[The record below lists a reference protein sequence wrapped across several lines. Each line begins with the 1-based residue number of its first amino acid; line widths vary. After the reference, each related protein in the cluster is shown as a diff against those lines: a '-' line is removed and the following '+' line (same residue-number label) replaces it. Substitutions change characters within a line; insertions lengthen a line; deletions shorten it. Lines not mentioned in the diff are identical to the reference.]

1 MPGLGSVL
9 NIGRGGLFSSQ
20 SAIETTSN
28 NISNVETPGYSRRN
42 VRLEEAPSIDYKP
55 GQLGTG
61 VRAEEVLRSFDNF
74 VEEQYLNKNSDFKKW
89 EQLTQ
94 TLESLETSFD
104 NSEESGLNEALS
116 EFWGLWQELAES
128 PQDGGVRNSLLGKS
142 QSLLNIVQMTDQ
154 DISRLQDKMEDY
166 IKEDVDRVNEILEEI
181 ASVNQQITEHKTP
194 NNNPNRLMDKR
205 NELMRE
211 LSELIDV
218 KVFNEKEGDLM
229 LTTRAGH
236 TLVDGREHFK
246 LDYQGP
252 RGDMDLRSNSTFA
265 ENGGEMRFEGSSSNE
280 YEVRVQSLN
289 DTDGDS
295 VNDEAVL
302 EFSVDGGK
310 SWLDETKTYTQD
322 DLEENSKIEL
332 PHSDVT
338 FSLNNTDTATIDDL
352 EKGDQFN
359 AMPKSGLYWHK
370 SAGSEINVTPMRM
383 ENGKDNPRRIVG
395 GSLAAEFNFRDD
407 FAGEIRDRM
416 NEFAKSLI
424 WETNR
429 VHSQGAGLSKLQEVT
444 GTYKSE
450 NPSAAM
456 DSEDSGLSFF
466 DRLQDGDVSF
476 YMYDN
481 STGDLVASD
490 SVHFQ
495 SGDSMQDLVDKIN
508 NSNTSKG
515 KLGNFMD
522 ASIENGKLQ
531 LQAEDGHSFAV
542 GGDSSGVLSAT
553 GINTFFQGSD
563 ARDIAMNS
571 KVNNNTD
578 LINAA
583 HVNGAGEVNP
593 GDNQTAKDIAAL
605 QDTQVDFETLSEGE
619 TEQTLQDYY
628 NGLSSDVGSK
638 TSEAED
644 NKNFFKS
651 LTEDLKSRQD
661 SVSGVNMDEEMTNLI
676 KFQQMYTASAK
687 LITTTE
693 EMMQTL
699 MQIKR

>member
-1 MPGLGSVL
+1 
-9 NIGRGGLFSSQ
+9 
-20 SAIETTSN
+20 
-28 NISNVETPGYSRRN
+28 
-42 VRLEEAPSIDYKP
+42 
-55 GQLGTG
+55 
-61 VRAEEVLRSFDNF
+61 
-74 VEEQYLNKNSDFKKW
+74 
-89 EQLTQ
+89 
-94 TLESLETSFD
+94 
-104 NSEESGLNEALS
+104 
-116 EFWGLWQELAES
+116 
-128 PQDGGVRNSLLGKS
+128 
-142 QSLLNIVQMTDQ
+142 
-154 DISRLQDKMEDY
+154 
-166 IKEDVDRVNEILEEI
+166 
-181 ASVNQQITEHKTP
+181 
-194 NNNPNRLMDKR
+194 
-205 NELMRE
+205 
-211 LSELIDV
+211 
-218 KVFNEKEGDLM
+218 
-229 LTTRAGH
+229 
-236 TLVDGREHFK
+236 
-246 LDYQGP
+246 
-252 RGDMDLRSNSTFA
+252 A

>member
-236 TLVDGREHFK
+236 TLVDGREHF
-246 LDYQGP
+246 
-252 RGDMDLRSNSTFA
+252 
-265 ENGGEMRFEGSSSNE
+265 
-280 YEVRVQSLN
+280 
-289 DTDGDS
+289 
-295 VNDEAVL
+295 
-302 EFSVDGGK
+302 
-310 SWLDETKTYTQD
+310 
-322 DLEENSKIEL
+322 
-332 PHSDVT
+332 
-338 FSLNNTDTATIDDL
+338 
-352 EKGDQFN
+352 
-359 AMPKSGLYWHK
+359 
-370 SAGSEINVTPMRM
+370 
-383 ENGKDNPRRIVG
+383 
-395 GSLAAEFNFRDD
+395 
-407 FAGEIRDRM
+407 
-416 NEFAKSLI
+416 
-424 WETNR
+424 
-429 VHSQGAGLSKLQEVT
+429 
-444 GTYKSE
+444 
-450 NPSAAM
+450 
-456 DSEDSGLSFF
+456 
-466 DRLQDGDVSF
+466 
-476 YMYDN
+476 
-481 STGDLVASD
+481 
-490 SVHFQ
+490 
-495 SGDSMQDLVDKIN
+495 
-508 NSNTSKG
+508 
-515 KLGNFMD
+515 
-522 ASIENGKLQ
+522 
-531 LQAEDGHSFAV
+531 
-542 GGDSSGVLSAT
+542 
-553 GINTFFQGSD
+553 
-563 ARDIAMNS
+563 
-571 KVNNNTD
+571 
-578 LINAA
+578 
-583 HVNGAGEVNP
+583 
-593 GDNQTAKDIAAL
+593 
-605 QDTQVDFETLSEGE
+605 
-619 TEQTLQDYY
+619 
-628 NGLSSDVGSK
+628 
-638 TSEAED
+638 
-644 NKNFFKS
+644 
-651 LTEDLKSRQD
+651 
-661 SVSGVNMDEEMTNLI
+661 
-676 KFQQMYTASAK
+676 
-687 LITTTE
+687 
-693 EMMQTL
+693 
-699 MQIKR
+699 